1 LTCPASGTPI
11 WLVVAFGKTFLKV
24 LDALRDIAHELREL
38 APSEQQNEDQRHNE
52 DVRPTQIHGF
62 LVASLYML
70 ACHGGGKRRGDVMKK
85 NIECAGAW
93 RGRYRYDALM
103 ALPRG
108 SLGGTSPVYAT
119 SARQRLRPIA
129 PGQRALELAGI
140 INGKRPK
147 GEAEGLSAR
156 SGSACIRHSPKSRLK
171 SSLSDHLAS
180 VLFRWPTLPRAVAA
194 PHGRQWQVIPMGLG
208 AVVLDPRVERPE
220 DLQQF
225 LCQFSQPQGKGGE
238 FQHFQHPMRYL
249 K

>member
-1 LTCPASGTPI
+1 
-11 WLVVAFGKTFLKV
+11 
-24 LDALRDIAHELREL
+24 
-38 APSEQQNEDQRHNE
+38 
-52 DVRPTQIHGF
+52 
-62 LVASLYML
+62 
-70 ACHGGGKRRGDVMKK
+70 
-85 NIECAGAW
+85 
-93 RGRYRYDALM
+93 M

-147 GEAEGLSAR
+147 GEAERLSAR

-194 PHGRQWQVIPMGLG
+194 RPWPAVASHTYGTRARSCLG
-208 AVVLDPRVERPE
+208 PRVERPE